1 MMDVCLVILTHN
13 DYFSLV
19 VEDPW
24 NTDNRGVIVLQSWV
38 GGKSSCMWNLV
49 PCYPFWKNHEFL
61 CAKPPC
67 FVVQSSSQALI
78 IFYWLL
84 TMGWQNESSTKLK
97 KTLHSSKTACRHRQ
111 HAIELEVWISGA
123 EETEPVQLRTRQL
136 TPAVCLESDMEFDT
150 QKESDDPH
158 CFDEYEDLDEE

>member
-1 MMDVCLVILTHN
+1 MDVYLVILTHN

-24 NTDNRGVIVLQSWV
+24 NTDNWGVIVCQSW
-38 GGKSSCMWNLV
+38 GENLV

-61 CAKPPC
+61 HAKPPC
-67 FVVQSSSQALI
+67 FVVQSSSWALI

-97 KTLHSSKTACRHRQ
+97 KTLHSSKTAHRHRQ
-111 HAIELEVWISGA
+111 CAIELEVWISGA
-123 EETEPVQLRTRQL
+123 EETKPVQLRTRQL
-136 TPAVCLESDMEFDT
+136 TPAVCLELDMEFDT
-150 QKESDDPH
+150 QKESGDPH
-158 CFDEYEDLDEE
+158 SFDEYEDLDEE